1 MMLQLKRKQKGLDRR
16 LKEIAFESSLLV
28 FLFLGWIVLIVSAVA
43 TSSEKMFM
51 NISWAALLL

>member
-1 MMLQLKRKQKGLDRR
+1 MMLQLKKKQKGLDRR
-16 LKEIAFESSLLV
+16 LKEIAFESFLLV

-51 NISWAALLL
+51 NISWASLLL